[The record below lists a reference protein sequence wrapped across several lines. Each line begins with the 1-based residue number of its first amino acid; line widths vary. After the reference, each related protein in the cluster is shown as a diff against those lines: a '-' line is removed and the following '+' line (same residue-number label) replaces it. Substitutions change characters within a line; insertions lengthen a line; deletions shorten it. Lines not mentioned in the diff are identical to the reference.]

1 MIPNIKVNTLD
12 IIRGVIQLITFI
24 IVPTII
30 DHYSKTMD
38 WPLNMFMIYLLVPLI
53 LYVIS
58 FLLTF
63 WKYFEKCMNQK
74 KSSNFNDIMKYAATT
89 PICALVLSFLI
100 KGNSLIYLA
109 FVRYDD
115 IGDKFG
121 MPMLNSIPKGLIMI
135 PGFILG
141 HVISFLVNTF
151 TMKC

>member
-89 PICALVLSFLI
+89 PICALVFSFLI

-109 FVRYDD
+109 FVRFDD
-115 IGDKFG
+115 LGDKLNIPIF
-121 MPMLNSIPKGLIMI
+121 NSIPKGLIMI
-135 PGFILG
+135 PGFIFG
-141 HVISFLVNTF
+141 HIISFFVNTF
-151 TMKC
+151 VMKC

>member
-12 IIRGVIQLITFI
+12 IIRGIIQLITFI

-30 DHYSKTMD
+30 GHYSKTMD

-63 WKYFEKCMNQK
+63 WKYFEKCINQK
-74 KSSNFNDIMKYAATT
+74 KSFKNIMRYAATT

-100 KGNSLIYLA
+100 KGNSLLYLA

-115 IGDKFG
+115 IGDKLG